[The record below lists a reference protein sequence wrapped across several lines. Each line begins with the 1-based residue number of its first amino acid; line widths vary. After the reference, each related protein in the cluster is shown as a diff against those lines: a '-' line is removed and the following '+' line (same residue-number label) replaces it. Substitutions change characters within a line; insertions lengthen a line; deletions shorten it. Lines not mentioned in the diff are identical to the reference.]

1 MARTALDADRPA
13 TPAAP
18 VSPWHHRV
26 RSATLVLVG
35 LGLVVAGV
43 LGSLAHR
50 GLLVLFVVGLALLLT
65 VRIRAA
71 CDQLSTP
78 PRRERQGR

>member
-1 MARTALDADRPA
+1 MARTALDADQTVTPA
-13 TPAAP
+13 TP
-18 VSPWHHRV
+18 VTVWHHRV
-26 RSATLVLVG
+26 RSATLVLLG

-50 GLLVLFVVGLALLLT
+50 ALLALFVIGLALLLT

-78 PRRERQGR
+78 PHR

>member
-1 MARTALDADRPA
+1 MPRTAVDADQPT
-13 TPAAP
+13 TPAPP
-18 VSPWHHRV
+18 VAAWHHRV
-26 RSATLVLVG
+26 RTATLVLVG

-50 GLLVLFVVGLALLLT
+50 GLLALFVIGLALLLT

-78 PRRERQGR
+78 PRR